1 MYSLDN
7 IHLECNSKIKLNF
20 NGGDLSSDS
29 GLFLL
34 KEFADRIGFHQIIK
48 KLFKTKDKAN
58 RKHKDDENLNQLVY
72 QIIAGYFNDN
82 DADELRNE
90 PVLNTILN
98 KDSLASQP
106 TLSRFSG
113 RMDDSTLEQFDDILK
128 ALRSTIY
135 AIKRP
140 ERVLLDLD
148 STLLPAYGKQEGV
161 NYNYHYS
168 SNGYHPLVC
177 YDGLTGDLLKI
188 KLRDGS
194 VYTSSDVVD
203 FLKPLLDEYEESY
216 PDVEIFLR
224 ADSGFTK
231 PELYSQAETNGVSYV
246 IRLKANQNLYKLAEA
261 ATERIDE
268 LTRDNKLDYAVVY
281 DEFDYQASSWNYPRR
296 VIVKVEKPSNQFTYQ
311 YGFIVT
317 NMDLSPVNIL
327 RLYNNRGR
335 MENFIKEGKN
345 GFNFSSISSPRKIVN
360 SNRLQISAL
369 AYNLFNY
376 FRRLVLPKSMSKML
390 IDTIRMKLIKI
401 ASRVTRSARYL
412 IFKLCSSCPYKKEFY
427 KTLEN
432 IRTIPKLE

>member
-7 IHLECNSKIKLNF
+7 LHLECNSKIKLNF
-20 NGGDLSSDS
+20 DGGDLSSDS

-48 KLFKTKDKAN
+48 KVFKTKDKVD
-58 RKHKDDENLNQLVY
+58 RKHKDNENLSQLVY
-72 QIIAGYFNDN
+72 QILAGYFNDN

-90 PVLNTILN
+90 PVLNIILD
-98 KDSLASQP
+98 KDNLASQP
-106 TLSRFSG
+106 TLSRFFN
-113 RMDDSTLEQFDDILK
+113 RMDNSTLEQFDEVLK
-128 ALRSTIY
+128 VLRSTIY
-135 AIKRP
+135 SIEKP

-161 NYNYHYS
+161 SYNYHYS

-194 VYTSSDVVD
+194 VYTSTDVVD
-203 FLKPLLDEYEESY
+203 FLQPLLDEYEENY

-224 ADSGFTK
+224 ADSGFAK
-231 PELYSQAETNGVSYV
+231 PEIYSQAETSGASYV
-246 IRLKANQNLYKLAEA
+246 IRLKANQNLYKLADI
-261 ATERIDE
+261 ATSRMDE
-268 LTRDNKLDYAVVY
+268 LTKDNKHDYTVIY
-281 DEFDYQASSWNYPRR
+281 DEFDYQAASWDYPRR

-317 NMDLSPVNIL
+317 NMDLSPVEIL

-345 GFNFSSISSPRKIVN
+345 GFNFSSTSSQRKIVN
-360 SNRLQISAL
+360 SNRLQVCAL
-369 AYNLFNY
+369 AYNIFNW

-412 IFKLCSSCPYKKEFY
+412 IFKLCSSCPYKKEFI
-427 KTLEN
+427 KTLGN
-432 IRTIPKLE
+432 ISSIPKLE